1 MSRTRP
7 SRWVRGIA
15 SSLSLAVFAG
25 PALSAEEEPP
35 VVQQPSEA
43 PVPDAL
49 DESRDVQREGNVAGV
64 ASQERIDEIS
74 DETDQLFARFSSV
87 LTQVDSTQVYNR
99 QMEELVA
106 SQEDELASLAEQLE
120 QVEEVGRSVT
130 PLMLRMVAS
139 LEAFIELDVPFLIE
153 ERTERVLGLRKM
165 MNRADVTGAE
175 KFRRIMEAFRIENEF
190 GRTIEAYRSTLEL
203 GGRQLSVNFLRFGR
217 IALLYQTI
225 NESEAGMWNQ
235 ETRSWEPLPSRYRS
249 PIRRGLRIARKQAA
263 PDLIRLPLPAA
274 QPMAGVQ

>member
-7 SRWVRGIA
+7 SRWVLGIA
-15 SSLSLAVFAG
+15 SALSLAVSAG
-25 PALSAEEEPP
+25 PAISADEEAP
-35 VVQQPSEA
+35 VQKPSEA
-43 PVPDAL
+43 RVHDAL
-49 DESRDVQREGNVAGV
+49 DESRAVQREGNVAGV

-74 DETDQLFARFSSV
+74 DETDLLFARYSSV
-87 LTQVDSTQVYNR
+87 LSQVDSTRVYNR

-106 SQEDELASLAEQLE
+106 SQEDELASIAVQLE

-153 ERTERVLGLRKM
+153 ERTARVQGLLEM
-165 MNRADVTGAE
+165 MNRADVTNAE
-175 KFRRIMEAFRIENEF
+175 KFRRILEAFQIENEF
-190 GRTIEAYRSTLEL
+190 GRTIETYRATLEL
-203 GGRQLSVNFLRFGR
+203 GGRKLSVNFLRFGR
-217 IALLYQTI
+217 IALLYQTL
-225 NESEAGMWNQ
+225 NESETGMWNQ

-249 PIRRGLRIARKQAA
+249 AIRQGLRIARKQVA

-274 QPMAGVQ
+274 QPIGGPD